1 MSVIVGLIDQA
12 AVGLYVLVAVAFVWY
27 LLKWLQA
34 RESGRATTFE
44 LERDFS
50 SYKSANAATVLVL
63 LIELGLVVAG
73 VQRVVAPQMRED
85 RLVRNNQAQQVALN
99 INADGEF
106 NTPTPAPAQGGAI
119 PDPVDPSVLGGAQV
133 ADIASTPTNTPTPVG
148 TIEPN
153 VPAVQGCDTPKAF
166 LQIPANGMRVFQQT
180 PVVGTAFLDDGTF
193 SLYKLE
199 IRGVDIAEF
208 SPIDTVT
215 IPQQE
220 LGALTQF
227 NPASLT
233 RGTYQFRLMVFDQTD
248 TLRASCQVTI
258 SVTDPPLTATPIPTS
273 QPGAPPAFST
283 AQPEEIEEATVT
295 DPLGG

>member
-34 RESGRATTFE
+34 RESARATTFE

-50 SYKSANAATVLVL
+50 SYRRANAATILVL

-85 RLVRNNQAQQVALN
+85 RLVRNQVQQVALN

-133 ADIASTPTNTPTPVG
+133 ADIAATPTNTPTPVG

-153 VPAVQGCDTPKAF
+153 MPDVRGCNTPEAF

-180 PVVGTAFLDDGTF
+180 PVVGTAFLEDGTF

-199 IRGVDIAEF
+199 IRGVDIAQF
-208 SPIDTVT
+208 VPIDTVT
-215 IPQQE
+215 IPQEE

-227 NPASLT
+227 NPASLE
-233 RGTYQFRLMVFDQTD
+233 RGTYQFRLVVFDQTN

-283 AQPEEIEEATVT
+283 VQPEEIEAATVT